1 MDPVEVLVRLIEG
14 AVENSARRRQQEQQR
29 TPILYRPNPQQA
41 PPQAPPQLQRGL
53 PPQMDPRVAF
63 QRAQRATSGRPL
75 PAQGRAR
82 HQAVASNVR
91 TSAPPPVPAPAAPAK
106 IAPPTSP
113 ASPVPSTPTRV
124 DARALHRWLTPA
136 TLRRQFMLT
145 EVLQPPVA
153 LRPNHLE

>member
-14 AVENSARRRQQEQQR
+14 AVESSARRRQQQQQR

-41 PPQAPPQLQRGL
+41 PQQSQRGL

-63 QRAQRATSGRPL
+63 QRAQRAASRRAL

-82 HQAVASNVR
+82 RQAVASNVR

-113 ASPVPSTPTRV
+113 ASPVPSTSTRV

-145 EVLQPPVA
+145 EILQPPVA
-153 LRPNHLE
+153 LRRDHLE